1 MDQEGFQS
9 RDFVLYYKQNSQP
22 FCFIRLYPGWN
33 SLIVRSTVTSGDH
46 SHLGTVQ
53 PPRYVT
59 VDDKM
64 HVFHD
69 INPIRNKSNLF
80 RKQGLSPLLRAPGD
94 GMVHSQ
100 SCQFLCHRLWLIVST
115 ILFGKID
122 LLHSFLDEFR
132 KVQFK
137 EGELAHLSS
146 SARGLYPES
155 VSLNFYIRHLW
166 HWSNL
171 SSFKEVISNWIC
183 SSNKF
188 FNQEW
193 HAMTQ
198 QSIPSYVHF
207 W

>member
-100 SCQFLCHRLWLIVST
+100 SGQFLCHSQHDFIRKNKFVTFLFRWVPKSSIQRGRIGSFIKLGKRSVSR
-115 ILFGKID
+115 ISIFE
-122 LLHSFLDEFR
+122 FLY
-132 KVQFK
+132 
-137 EGELAHLSS
+137 SS
-146 SARGLYPES
+146 SLTL
-155 VSLNFYIRHLW
+155 V
-166 HWSNL
+166 
-171 SSFKEVISNWIC
+171 
-183 SSNKF
+183 
-188 FNQEW
+188 
-193 HAMTQ
+193 
-198 QSIPSYVHF
+198 
-207 W
+207 